1 MESIEDFEVNVDQIE
16 DVEADDSGICDL
28 DLSADS
34 SINSSFQTPPSKSRV
49 PEDIRLRVNSR
60 ERERMHNLNAALD
73 SLRQVLPYSNG
84 PTVKK
89 LSKLS
94 TLLLARNY
102 VMALTKSLEELKKMV
117 NDLSSKGQQNATLND
132 ISRLSRMEMED
143 QHRIRKPYSR
153 TEMFPKLR
161 YSPYQTKSPRRQIYD
176 ILPASHSNINHS
188 GIPEYPV
195 PLAEIP
201 DVQNLQKTAEKPK
214 LSFSV
219 ESLLEK
225 PTKKEDNRPIP
236 HQDARDHP
244 SGLWSAG
251 VFGAL
256 PHVQPSPHHHRHH
269 VHPLSNP
276 YQQSGLTFM

>member
-1 MESIEDFEVNVDQIE
+1 MESVEDFEINVDKIE
-16 DVEADDSGICDL
+16 DTDGNDSGICDL
-28 DLSADS
+28 DLSTDS
-34 SINSSFQTPPSKSRV
+34 SNNSSFQTPPSKSRV

-89 LSKLS
+89 LSKMS

-117 NDLSSKGQQNATLND
+117 NDLSSKGQQNAQLKD
-132 ISRLSRMEMED
+132 ISRLSRAEMAG
-143 QHRIRKPYSR
+143 QHRVRTPYSR
-153 TEMFPKLR
+153 TEMFPKSR
-161 YSPYQTKSPRRQIYD
+161 YSPYQTKSSRRQLGD
-176 ILPASHSNINHS
+176 ILPTSHSNINHS
-188 GIPEYPV
+188 GIPECPV
-195 PLAEIP
+195 PLAEIAN
-201 DVQNLQKTAEKPK
+201 VHNLQKTVEKPK

-225 PTKKEDNRPIP
+225 PTKKEDNRPISY
-236 HQDARDHP
+236 QDTEDNSSRV
-244 SGLWSAG
+244 WSAG

-256 PHVQPSPHHHRHH
+256 PHVQPNPYSYHH
-269 VHPLSNP
+269 VHSLSYP